1 LSNAKITPGW
11 MRSLRRLSEQC
22 KLDHRNTFRRNAHS
36 AVEEGVMGIRKDVAK
51 LGAREPGAG
60 MVCEAIKRLQPLGA
74 FVRTSWR
81 YLGAIHGFNR
91 QTWLNDRVIRSHP
104 SPKRT

>member
-1 LSNAKITPGW
+1 
-11 MRSLRRLSEQC
+11 
-22 KLDHRNTFRRNAHS
+22 
-36 AVEEGVMGIRKDVAK
+36 
-51 LGAREPGAG
+51 

-74 FVRTSWR
+74 NVRTSWR
-81 YLGAIHGFNR
+81 HLGAIHGFNR

>member
-1 LSNAKITPGW
+1 
-11 MRSLRRLSEQC
+11 
-22 KLDHRNTFRRNAHS
+22 
-36 AVEEGVMGIRKDVAK
+36 MGISQGRSKIGRG
-51 LGAREPGAG
+51 LEPGAG

-74 FVRTSWR
+74 NVRTSWR
-81 YLGAIHGFNR
+81 HLGAIHGFNR